1 MTLLKE
7 QNKECRGRV
16 FNIQRFSVNDGVGIR
31 TIVFLK
37 GCPLKCKWCSNP
49 ESQES
54 TIQLIYNEANCIKCG
69 RCIKKCNKDAIY
81 YEDNICKI
89 HWDKCNNCGECVDSC
104 FGKALELEGKDLT
117 VEEVIIEIKKD
128 YSHFL
133 RSNGGL
139 TISGGEPL
147 MQKEFTRELLLEA
160 KRNGINTA
168 IETTAYAK
176 EEDIKEI
183 LPLVDMF
190 LLDIKSINN
199 EKHIEFTGVSN
210 EIILNNAKLI
220 AKEGKEVIIRVPI
233 IPKFNDDIKS
243 IREIARFVR
252 ALEVVDMINLLPY
265 HKLGVNKYR
274 SLGRKYELDK
284 LELLTEEKIA
294 RLKKEVVKE
303 GLLCKIE

>member
-54 TIQLIYNEANCIKCG
+54 AIQLIYNEVNCIKCG

-89 HWDKCNNCGECVDSC
+89 RWDKCNNCGECVDSC

-183 LPLVDMF
+183 LPLVDMV

-265 HKLGVNKYR
+265 HKLGVNKYK

-284 LELLTEEKIA
+284 LELLTEEKIV